1 MEVHKIEVPLQLPE
15 YPDNLRIVEAV
26 HLHRDLR
33 NRRQQL
39 VGGCQKR
46 VPFSTLNVHLDD
58 QAPARVAVLPD
69 LIFHRVEDMRARIA
83 AAIADT
89 FVVKHER
96 ATVTGRTCRIKTVVL
111 MHRDVI
117 AARQLAP
124 PIVVAANAVRVCCI
138 ERLDQ
143 ILAHQVSA
151 IVGAAEALQRTI
163 LQDDRLKLPKNR
175 LTQPARRGPV
185 RDIANRNGAG
195 CAESDDDK
203 RDADGVS
210 SPHEGALQ

>member
-15 YPDNLRIVEAV
+15 HLDNLRIVEAV

-46 VPFSTLNVHLDD
+46 IPFSTLDVHLDD

-89 FVVKHER
+89 FVVKHEDR
-96 ATVTGRTCRIKTVVL
+96 KSTRLNSSHSQISY
-111 MHRDVI
+111 
-117 AARQLAP
+117 
-124 PIVVAANAVRVCCI
+124 AVFC
-138 ERLDQ
+138 
-143 ILAHQVSA
+143 
-151 IVGAAEALQRTI
+151 
-163 LQDDRLKLPKNR
+163 LKKKMSR
-175 LTQPARRGPV
+175 
-185 RDIANRNGAG
+185 
-195 CAESDDDK
+195 
-203 RDADGVS
+203 
-210 SPHEGALQ
+210 

>member
-1 MEVHKIEVPLQLPE
+1 MCVT
-15 YPDNLRIVEAV
+15 DNRAMSA
-26 HLHRDLR
+26 
-33 NRRQQL
+33 N
-39 VGGCQKR
+39 
-46 VPFSTLNVHLDD
+46 
-58 QAPARVAVLPD
+58 PARFPVLPD

-96 ATVTGRTCRIKTVVL
+96 AIVTDRTCRIKTVVL
-111 MHRDVI
+111 MHRHVI

-124 PIVVAANAVRVCCI
+124 PIVVAANAVRVRCI
-138 ERLDQ
+138 EGLDQ

-163 LQDDRLKLPKNR
+163 LQDDWLKLRKNR

-185 RDIANRNGAG
+185 RDIANRNGGG

-203 RDADGVS
+203 RDADGAS
-210 SPHEGALQ
+210 AHEGAWQ